1 MTVQDTL
8 QAVRAHEDEFIAL
21 RRDIHQHPELPFEE
35 LRTSDLVA
43 ARLRDWGYHVE
54 RGLGGTGV
62 VGQLQRGDGK
72 RTLGLRADMDALP
85 IQEAT
90 GLQYASRNQGVMHA
104 CGHDGHTAMLL
115 AAAKVLAEQGDFS
128 GTLNLIFQPAEEY
141 GTSDC
146 GAVRMIND
154 GLFDKYPCDAV
165 FSMHNMPGWP
175 QGHLIFREGPMM
187 ASSDKVYITLVGH
200 GGHGAVPHKTAD
212 PVVAAAS
219 LVMALQTVVSR
230 NVDPLQTAVVTVGV
244 LQSGRANNVIP
255 DSAYLE
261 LSVRA
266 LDSEVR
272 SLLQQRITEITHAQ
286 AQSFGVK
293 AEIDYRRG
301 YAALVNSKGDD
312 LRSDVE
318 HATRFA
324 RRCSRTVFLVEA
336 GPFLLVLPVET
347 GAVLLTAS
355 LVAPSLFKALLLFT
369 FDIGVIVGSRGGR
382 LNQQTQQEAGG
393 YFFHGILQVKNRV
406 EQNTANPSIS
416 CA

>member
-62 VGQLQRGDGK
+62 VGQLKRGDGT

-85 IQEAT
+85 IQETT

-255 DSAYLE
+255 DSAHLE

-266 LDSEVR
+266 LDPEVR
-272 SLLQQRITEITHAQ
+272 SLLQQRITEIVHAQ
-286 AQSFGVK
+286 AQCFGVK

-301 YAALVNSKGDD
+301 YAA
-312 LRSDVE
+312 
-318 HATRFA
+318 
-324 RRCSRTVFLVEA
+324 RRCCADRPTIRKTSSSAEGIRSWYLTVKSPRNGRPYLRYFSPRKQGLA
-336 GPFLLVLPVET
+336 GPGF
-347 GAVLLTAS
+347 
-355 LVAPSLFKALLLFT
+355 
-369 FDIGVIVGSRGGR
+369 
-382 LNQQTQQEAGG
+382 EAGG
-393 YFFHGILQVKNRV
+393 VGCLPCDVLFETGCLSACESGELLLDLGDASLHCDGFEGGLVGG
-406 EQNTANPSIS
+406 
-416 CA
+416 